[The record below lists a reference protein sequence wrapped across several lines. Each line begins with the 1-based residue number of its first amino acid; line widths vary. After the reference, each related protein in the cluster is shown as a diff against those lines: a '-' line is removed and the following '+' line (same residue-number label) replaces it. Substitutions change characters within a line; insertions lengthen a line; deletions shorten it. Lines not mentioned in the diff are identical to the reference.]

1 MSTVESVDR
10 IEPARLEDVPVTITD
25 DVDTVGEFYLVIV
38 GRQTE
43 GFAPSAPKQI
53 RNFRL
58 NR

>member
-10 IEPARLEDVPVTITD
+10 IEPARLEDVPVTIT